1 MSDDRFY
8 IRLRGRVQ
16 GPFNADQLH
25 SLARSGQFSRLHEV
39 SGDGQVWSPA
49 KDRPELFPRVAPAPM
64 ASVQAT
70 SARTPDDKE
79 TFSLAPAPSGNGQSS
94 NSGAQ
99 WFYACGG
106 VQSGPTEFAELIAL
120 AGAGRIRGD
129 DLVWSPGMDNWTA
142 ARQVPGLI
150 TDLNTNWNS
159 IAATSPPATMH
170 AAPSAAPSAPG
181 LAVASLVLGLLS
193 IAVGIAAVALEVVG
207 MGLAV
212 MVSCVLASVVA
223 AVLGVVFGHSAA
235 GQIKRSP
242 DLYSGGGLAATGM
255 VCGYIVLAF
264 GAAVILLIA
273 ALLLLGLIGAR
284 SLIP

>member
-25 SLARSGQFSRLHEV
+25 SLARSGQFSRLHEI
-39 SGDGQVWSPA
+39 SGDGQLWSPA

-64 ASVQAT
+64 ASVQAK
-70 SARTPDDKE
+70 SARTPDDSE
-79 TFSLAPAPSGNGQSS
+79 TFSLAPAPSGNGQPS
-94 NSGAQ
+94 NEAQ

-106 VQSGPTEFAELIAL
+106 VQSGPTEFAKLIEL

-129 DLVWSPGMDNWTA
+129 DLVWSPGMDNWTP

-159 IAATSPPATMH
+159 IAATSPPAAMH
-170 AAPSAAPSAPG
+170 AAHSGARSAPG

-193 IAVGIAAVALEVVG
+193 LAVGIAAVALEVVG

-223 AVLGVVFGHSAA
+223 AVLAVVFGHSGA

-242 DLYSGGGLAATGM
+242 DLYSGGGLATTGM
-255 VCGYIVLAF
+255 VCGYIVLAL

-273 ALLLLGLIGAR
+273 AVLLLGLIGAR
-284 SLIP
+284 SLIH